1 MNWEAGLIFVLCGI
15 CAAALAGLIFKWYFQ
30 AKLEYV
36 ARIVMAVGETLE
48 KVKQLRRKEADEKC
62 STSSK

>member
-1 MNWEAGLIFVLCGI
+1 MNWEAGLICVLCGI
-15 CAAALAGLIFKWYFQ
+15 CAASLVGLIFKWYFQ

-48 KVKQLRRKEADEKC
+48 KVKQLHQKEEAEKC